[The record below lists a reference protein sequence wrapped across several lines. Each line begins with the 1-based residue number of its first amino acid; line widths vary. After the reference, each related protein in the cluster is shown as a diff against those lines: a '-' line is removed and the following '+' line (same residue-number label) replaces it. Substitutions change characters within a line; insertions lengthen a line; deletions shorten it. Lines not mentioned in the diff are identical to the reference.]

1 MPDIPSLEILLR
13 YLIVALPALVLAV
26 LFFLLAASRRTETVD
41 QAEDVAPTRD
51 ASAKDAAAAQTHRE
65 STLQSQPLT
74 AWGFPLLHTPVPAP
88 VHVPAAPTVLEL
100 TPQEAQEEATRL
112 EAEITRAEDAE
123 ETVELAKLYL
133 ALGKARMVLGEEAA
147 GLEALRSAAGL
158 AGLYKAQRVHAE
170 ARLELAEAAV
180 RHGDPTT
187 ACEHWQMARMAF
199 LEDGAK
205 AEGERIDRRMRAQGC
220 PTDWVLTD
228 F

>member
-1 MPDIPSLEILLR
+1 MPDIPSLEIVLR

-26 LFFLLAASRRTETVD
+26 LFFLLAASRRTHTAQ
-41 QAEDVAPTRD
+41 QAEDVSSSGSV
-51 ASAKDAAAAQTHRE
+51 SAKGGPADHAHRDNFSQT
-65 STLQSQPLT
+65 PLT
-74 AWGFPLLHTPVPAP
+74 AWGLPLLHTPAPAP
-88 VHVPAAPTVLEL
+88 APSPPAPPVPEMTQQAA
-100 TPQEAQEEATRL
+100 QDEASRL
-112 EAEITRAEDAE
+112 EAEITRSEDAD

-133 ALGKARMVLGEEAA
+133 ALGKLRMILGEEAA

-170 ARLELAEAAV
+170 ARLELAEAAI

-199 LEDGAK
+199 LDEGAR
-205 AEGERIDRRMRAQGC
+205 AEGAGVDRRMRAQGC

>member
-26 LFFLLAASRRTETVD
+26 LFFLLAASRRTHT
-41 QAEDVAPTRD
+41 AENAGDTTHGVEAKSVSADPVHRD
-51 ASAKDAAAAQTHRE
+51 GASH
-65 STLQSQPLT
+65 SQPLT
-74 AWGFPLLHTPVPAP
+74 AWGFPLLHTTPAPAPAPPPAP
-88 VHVPAAPTVLEL
+88 VAPEL
-100 TPQEAQEEATRL
+100 TPQAAQDEASRL

-133 ALGKARMVLGEEAA
+133 ALGKLRMLLNEESA

-158 AGLYKAQRVHAE
+158 AGLYRAQRVHAE
-170 ARLELAEAAV
+170 ARLELAEVAI

-199 LEDGAK
+199 LDDGAK
-205 AEGERIDRRMRAQGC
+205 AEGDKIDRRMRAQGC